1 MKKYLVLSIILSGFI
16 FGSCQKEEAVDV
28 PGNIPGMGDN
38 NSALEVT
45 PISLPDNV
53 SFVGEIRGYEENNK
67 SASLFPDFKIFGGS
81 GHYIKLKLT
90 IENKNDKV
98 ITHYFKAGTIFQS
111 SNPEYQHGIL
121 LQWTWICIPANS
133 QRTIVLYLYCINKGK
148 NNSDGNNTYTM
159 LGKTTSVPMLNLLKM
174 LTLKKVNHEYFKLLS
189 LINKSTT
196 EGEYEYNTIS
206 EKMQEAVWALT
217 NYGTEIPEDVKA
229 YIKGLP
235 ELEPGSYPEAVA
247 NDNVLPPSI
256 FKEYGE
262 E

>member
-1 MKKYLVLSIILSGFI
+1 MKKYLVLSIILTGFI
-16 FGSCQKEEAVDV
+16 FTSCIKEEPVDV

-67 SASLFPDFKIFGGS
+67 SASLFPDFNIFGVS

-90 IENKNDKV
+90 IENKNDKI

-121 LQWTWICIPANS
+121 LQWTWVCIPANS

-159 LGKTTSVPMLNLLKM
+159 LGKTNSVPMLNLLKM
-174 LTLKKVNHEYFKLLS
+174 LTLKKVNHEFFIT
-189 LINKSTT
+189 INLKSTA

-217 NYGTEIPEDVKA
+217 NYGTEIPEDIKA

-235 ELEPGSYPEAVA
+235 ELEPGTYPEVVA
-247 NDNVLPPSI
+247 NENAETPTF